1 VPVPGVVVILVLSGL
16 LQTSCTSRV
25 TPSPISGPRPAEM
38 LRQAGTVTGTAP
50 GTRLVCPILGS
61 SAVSPALQAKG
72 GHRVIL
78 SWKASAPADSK
89 HGDAKGYCVYRGIK
103 RKDPAPVLVNSVPF
117 PGTSCM
123 DDLVDSDKK
132 YYYVVRAISA
142 KGVTSVVSNE
152 VPVVIPTSKG
162 SSPSVTGAPTP
173 LCRDLATPK

>member
-1 VPVPGVVVILVLSGL
+1 MPIPGVVVILVLSGL

-142 KGVTSVVSNE
+142 KGVTSTISNSA
-152 VPVVIPTSKG
+152 PAPIPTRERTEADVPGKS
-162 SSPSVTGAPTP
+162 AP
-173 LCRDLATPK
+173 LCREPAMGK